1 MIVPNYVQEQ
11 IVDKEGFPTQN
22 FSSFF
27 INLLQGMQISISDE
41 GYLVPSVSSDPNSV
55 TPIPTTGGQL
65 AQLQASFQTG
75 TVNPNTQTVTPGV
88 QIGTIVFDPYEVNGG
103 SGGTP
108 RLGQLKVLLN
118 DGTFHKIT
126 NT

>member
-11 IVDKEGFPTQN
+11 IVDEKGYPTDN
-22 FSSFF
+22 FATFL
-27 INLLQGMQISISDE
+27 INLLQNMQVSISNE
-41 GYLVPSVSSDPNSV
+41 GYLIPSVSSDPASA
-55 TPIPTTGGQL
+55 TPTSQL
-65 AQLQASFQTG
+65 AQLQASFQSE
-75 TVNPNTQTVTPGV
+75 TVNPDTQTVTTGV
-88 QIGTIVFDPYEVNGG
+88 QVGTIVFDPYEVNGG

-118 DGTFHKIT
+118 DGTFHNVT